1 MTFSKTIIAGQ
12 YRVTIKLCESKEAL
26 KKEIEALITGGYKSA
41 SSRAG
46 ELFTDG
52 YESELH
58 GQEGLKIGGYKSTDE
73 IAQAKTYHLC
83 FNDLG
88 VMYYDLI

>member
-1 MTFSKTIIAGQ
+1 MTFSKTIMAGQ

-26 KKEIEALITGGYKSA
+26 KKEIEALITSGYKSA

-52 YESELH
+52 Y
-58 GQEGLKIGGYKSTDE
+58 KSTDE
-73 IAQAKTYHLC
+73 VAQAKTYHLC
-83 FNDLG
+83 FNDSG